1 MKKLTNLLSFVL
13 VITFISATAVA
24 NSTALPEGTETFCK
38 TWNISGEIVGG
49 VQQAPEAIMAGDQLI
64 INLDNTISVTFNG
77 VTLTGTYV
85 LVGGNTWLSASL
97 SDGSS
102 MRLKVLS
109 ITETTLQVEHINAE
123 SVHRIFVFTAL

>member
-1 MKKLTNLLSFVL
+1 MKKLTNLLSFAL
-13 VITFISATAVA
+13 VITFISVTAVSKA
-24 NSTALPEGTETFCK
+24 AALPDGTEPFCK
-38 TWNISGEIVGG
+38 TWNISGEIVAG

-77 VTLTGTYV
+77 VALTGTYV
-85 LVGGNTWLSASL
+85 LVGGNTWLSISL

-102 MRLKVLS
+102 LRLKVLS

-123 SVHRIFVFTAL
+123 SVHRIFVFTAM